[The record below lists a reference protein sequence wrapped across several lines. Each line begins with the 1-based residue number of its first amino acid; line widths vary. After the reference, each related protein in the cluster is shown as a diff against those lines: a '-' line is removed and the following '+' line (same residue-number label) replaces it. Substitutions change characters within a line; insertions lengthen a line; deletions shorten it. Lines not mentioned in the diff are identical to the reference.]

1 MQWLELTIPT
11 RPGSVDDLGALLT
24 ALGYDSFIVD
34 DEADFDAFLENNHQY
49 WDYVD
54 DALVQ
59 QMHGK
64 SQIRLFIEEGP
75 GSMETV
81 SWLQSELAA
90 FRQRQEKDP
99 GPLQISVRSMQDED
113 WENSWKPY
121 YQPLAIGQK
130 LLVIPEWMRDLDPA
144 GRIPVYLDPGMIF
157 GTGGHATTQLCMM
170 ELEQTVRPGCRV
182 ADLGCGSG
190 ILSITA
196 LLLGAAAATGIDIDP
211 KAEDIA
217 RQNAAL
223 NGLDGSRFQAVTGDV
238 IADRD
243 RMKELAAGGYD
254 LVLANIVADVLIALA
269 PVVPHFL
276 RPDARFICSGILD
289 VRADDVIR
297 ALEAA
302 GLQLENRRQLDDWC
316 LLTARQA
323 V

>member
-11 RPGSVDDLGALLT
+11 RPGSVDALGALLT

-75 GSMETV
+75 GSMETI
-81 SWLQSELAA
+81 SWLQSELLA
-90 FRQRQEKDP
+90 FRQRQETDP
-99 GPLQISVRSMQDED
+99 GSLQISTRAVQDED
-113 WENSWKPY
+113 WENSWKPW